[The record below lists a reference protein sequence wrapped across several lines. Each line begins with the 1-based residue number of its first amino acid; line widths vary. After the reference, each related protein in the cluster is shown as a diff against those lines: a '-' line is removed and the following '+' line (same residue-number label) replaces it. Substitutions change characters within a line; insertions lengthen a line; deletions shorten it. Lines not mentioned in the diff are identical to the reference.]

1 MITLMLNLCV
11 AVSFQ
16 DSTDIMIMMD
26 SSASVGARN
35 FKLTQNFTEK
45 LVKRFLGAEKGR
57 NAQVRVAVGQYSNTA
72 MRVADFSNN
81 YTVVAAE
88 IAKAQFQNAGTQVI
102 EALNF
107 AKSEFRDTRV
117 RRKKL
122 LVFTDGRSQGMDS
135 KQLQDV
141 VRDIDRQGIELFV
154 LGVENQLNQHNLH
167 ILASRGRVDDNIYA
181 SRHLIR
187 APDYHSLVRGVF
199 YQTVSRKISQN

>member
-1 MITLMLNLCV
+1 MNLCV

-26 SSASVGARN
+26 SSASVGAKN

-45 LVKRFLGAEKGR
+45 LVKRFLAAEKGR
-57 NAQVRVAVGQYSNTA
+57 NVQVRVAVGQYSNTA
-72 MRVADFSNN
+72 ARVADFSKN

-107 AKSEFRDTRV
+107 AKGEFRDPRV

-135 KQLQDV
+135 KQLETV
-141 VRDIDRQGIELFV
+141 VKDIERQGIELFV

-187 APDYHSLVRGVF
+187 APDYLSLNRGVF
-199 YQTVSRKISQN
+199 YQTVSRKISLN